1 MKTPKFFLLS
11 LFLLFGLWAHA
22 ADFFTK
28 VTSESQLA
36 EGDEIII
43 VNLNDAKTL
52 GTVGNNN
59 WKVAPVT
66 IHDDGSISVGDE
78 AAVITLEKNG
88 KYWCFKTSQGY
99 ICTKKKSEVKSSNGL
114 KASET
119 ATAETKVES
128 IKFQSEYNDY
138 AQIVFLS
145 NGKSGN
151 EANKCRYFYYQK
163 SSQTNFFSCDDNE
176 TSVIKDGNPKLQ
188 IFIYKRTSG
197 GTHLALSETHATGEQ
212 SNEELLEPY
221 VGQTVASVTIDRT
234 LVADGGW
241 YTLCLPFALTASEL
255 RDQFKGA
262 TFEQFKSVSTEAD
275 GSVVLN
281 FERVS
286 ATTAGT
292 PYLVLPV
299 GSDGEGTVV
308 APTFSNKRIETATAA
323 DIAHTDEGSG
333 LTYRFTGNFD
343 PTELAAGGTA
353 RFVGANGKEL
363 VRPSESGTLKGL
375 RAYFQLPSSVAQ
387 AAMMH
392 GGSASAIVPVCADG
406 QTPSI
411 VWSLDGRRITLDE
424 ARQRHV
430 VVVVGGRKVIYK

>member
-1 MKTPKFFLLS
+1 MKTPKFLLLA
-11 LFLLFGLWAHA
+11 LFLLTALQSHA

-28 VTSESQLA
+28 VTSISELA
-36 EGDEIII
+36 AGDEIVI
-43 VNLNDAKTL
+43 VNLHDAKTL
-52 GTVGNNN
+52 GELATD
-59 WKVAPVT
+59 KYKLADVT
-66 IHDDGSISVGDE
+66 IHDDGSIAVGTD
-78 AAVITLEKNG
+78 ATIITLEKHDG
-88 KYWCFKTSQGY
+88 SWCFKTNQGY
-99 ICTKKKSEVKSSNGL
+99 ISTVAGVKSSVE
-114 KASET
+114 KAITTSQSVSL
-119 ATAETKVES
+119 ETKVDKIEFKWENCVKIS
-128 IKFQSEYNDY
+128 FCQNKSKNNKLRYLY
-138 AQIVFLS
+138 YS
-145 NGKSGN
+145 PPSGN
-151 EANKCRYFYYQK
+151 IG
-163 SSQTNFFSCDDNE
+163 FFSFKE
-176 TSVIKDGNPKLQ
+176 EVYFPSEGNTKLYCY
-188 IFIYKRTSG
+188 IYKRSS
-197 GTHLALSETHATGEQ
+197 GTHLTLSEIHADGEQ
-212 SNEELLEPY
+212 SNAELLTPY